1 MIIAFID
8 RRPPEFLNATTG
20 YLLIVLSVL
29 AYLMSPFCN
38 LSRNSKDRVAIWS
51 LVGVFVWWFIFQH
64 HLVSLRPGI
73 TYYMSAH
80 RVFSW
85 TLNSGICFAFG
96 EAYGIHLLRS
106 ASMFGRLFGI
116 LGTLLYGVLILELLL
131 SPSMLRPAL
140 QAT

>member
-1 MIIAFID
+1 
-8 RRPPEFLNATTG
+8 
-20 YLLIVLSVL
+20 VLSVL
-29 AYLMSPFCN
+29 AYLMSPLCK
-38 LSRNSKDRVAIWS
+38 LSPNGKDRFALWS
-51 LVGVFVWWFIFQH
+51 LVGVFVWWYIFQH
-64 HLVSLRPGI
+64 KLVSLRPGI
-73 TYYMSAH
+73 TYYMSTR

-85 TLNSGICFAFG
+85 SLNSGICFAFG

-116 LGTLLYGVLILELLL
+116 LGTLLYGVLILVLLL

>member
-1 MIIAFID
+1 
-8 RRPPEFLNATTG
+8 
-20 YLLIVLSVL
+20 
-29 AYLMSPFCN
+29 MSPFCK
-38 LSRNSKDRVAIWS
+38 LSRNGKDRFALWR
-51 LVGVFVWWFIFQH
+51 LVGVFVWWYIFQH
-64 HLVSLRPGI
+64 QLVSLRPGI
-73 TYYMSAH
+73 TYNMSAH

-106 ASMFGRLFGI
+106 ASISGRLFGI
-116 LGTLLYGVLILELLL
+116 LGTLLYAVLILGLLL